1 MNLSYALSKLRP
13 SQPAAKPTRI
23 NRLLTLVIAGLL
35 AGVTP
40 IHADT
45 AANARQLVE
54 MWAPDSVAVQN
65 GTLTIVLPQ
74 DRITDQIYLSVIKFG
89 LCMAPLRGLDLHEV
103 ENIEILNRHSAQ
115 GFVYERG
122 ISDCAEFN
130 DRPANDRT
138 TDIEIMGHTHW
149 YP

>member
-1 MNLSYALSKLRP
+1 MNYALSKLRP
-13 SQPAAKPTRI
+13 FRPAPEATRV
-23 NRLLTLVIAGLL
+23 NRLLSLVIAGLL

-40 IHADT
+40 VYADT
-45 AANARQLVE
+45 AANAKQLVE
-54 MWAPDSVAVQN
+54 MWAPNSVAVQN

-89 LCMAPLRGLDLHEV
+89 LCMAPLQGLDLHDV
-103 ENIEILNRHSAQ
+103 QNIEILNRHSAQ